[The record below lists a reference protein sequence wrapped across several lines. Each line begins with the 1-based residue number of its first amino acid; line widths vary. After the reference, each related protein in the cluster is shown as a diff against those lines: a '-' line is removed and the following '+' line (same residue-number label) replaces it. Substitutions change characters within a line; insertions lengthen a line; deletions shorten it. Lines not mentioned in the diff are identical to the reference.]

1 MVNSK
6 FYSNLT
12 RFINNQDNKNANKV
26 IMTELAT
33 LLAKNK
39 ADFIEVLRGANINVT
54 DDATDRQL
62 IDAFV
67 SNAPSNRKLLLG
79 ASFLI
84 NHSNQSVGFD
94 GEQELSDSGVKA
106 TYKVMYNYFDAS
118 KFEDTSDVPNDDF
131 YAADGEEHSNA
142 VATLLAGAA
151 KGGVDLANKI
161 TDKRTKQQF
170 GASDTLAKQQEARS
184 QMQQT
189 ILAQRQAQ
197 ADAKVKEKELASK
210 KTKTLLIVGGSVLA
224 LGIIGVVVYSVL
236 KNRKK

>member
-54 DDATDRQL
+54 DNATDRQL

-84 NHSNQSVGFD
+84 NHSNQSVGFN

-118 KFEDTSDVPNDDF
+118 NFEDTSDVPNDDF
-131 YAADGEEHSNA
+131 YGVDGEEHSNV
-142 VATLLAGAA
+142 VAGLIGGIL
-151 KGGVDLANKI
+151 KGGTDIANKVI
-161 TDKRTKQQF
+161 EGKHKKQF
-170 GASDTLAKQQEARS
+170 GASDTLAKQQEARA

-189 ILAQRQAQ
+189 ILAQRQQQ
-197 ADAKVKEKELASK
+197 ADNKIKEKELASK

-224 LGIIGVVVYSVL
+224 LGIIGVVVYAVL
-236 KNRKK
+236 KNRQK

>member
-1 MVNSK
+1 
-6 FYSNLT
+6 
-12 RFINNQDNKNANKV
+12 
-26 IMTELAT
+26 MTELAT

-62 IDAFV
+62 VDAFV

-94 GEQELSDSGVKA
+94 GEQELSDTGVKA
-106 TYKVMYNYFDAS
+106 TYKTMYNYFDAS
-118 KFEDTSDVPNDDF
+118 NFEDTSDVPNDDF
-131 YAADGEEHSNA
+131 YAADGEEHSN
-142 VATLLAGAA
+142 VIATLIAGAA
-151 KGGVDLANKI
+151 KGGIDLANKKQ
-161 TDKRTKQQF
+161 DKKNKEQF

-189 ILAQRQAQ
+189 ILAQRQSQ
-197 ADAKVKEKELASK
+197 ADAKVKEKESASK
-210 KTKTLLIVGGSVLA
+210 KTKLLLIIGGSVVG
-224 LGIIGVVVYSVL
+224 LGIIGVIIYSVL
-236 KNRKK
+236 KNKNK

>member
-12 RFINNQDNKNANKV
+12 RFINNQDNNNANKV

-118 KFEDTSDVPNDDF
+118 NFEDTSDVPNDDF
-131 YAADGEEHSNA
+131 YGVDGEEHSNFLPL
-142 VATLLAGAA
+142 VGGLL
-151 KGGVDLANKI
+151 KGGTDIAGKI
-161 TDKRTKQQF
+161 IEGRQKKQF
-170 GASDTLAKQQEARS
+170 GASDTLAKQQEARA

-189 ILAQRQAQ
+189 ILAQRQQQ
-197 ADAKVKEKELASK
+197 AEAKVKEKELASK

-224 LGIIGVVVYSVL
+224 LGIIGIVVYAVL

>member
-1 MVNSK
+1 MADSK

-12 RFINNQDNKNANKV
+12 RFINNQDNANANKV

-94 GEQELSDSGVKA
+94 GEQELSDTGVKA
-106 TYKVMYNYFDAS
+106 TYKTMYNYFDAS
-118 KFEDTSDVPNDDF
+118 NFEDTSDVPNDDF
-131 YAADGEEHSNA
+131 YAADGEEHSN
-142 VATLLAGAA
+142 VIATLLAGAA
-151 KGGVDLANKI
+151 KGGIDLASKIQDKKNKE
-161 TDKRTKQQF
+161 KF

-189 ILAQRQAQ
+189 ILAQRQSQ
-197 ADAKVKEKELASK
+197 ADAKVKEKESASK
-210 KTKTLLIVGGSVLA
+210 KTKLLLIIGGSVVG
-224 LGIIGVVVYSVL
+224 LGIIGVIIYSVL
-236 KNRKK
+236 KNKNK